1 MRRES
6 KEGVGGTRNPPIPP
20 WPPEAATRLLTQPN
34 AAQERAPKPAK
45 QRQNAKHHPPHAKA
59 AERRAS
65 TRRERHKAPP
75 LQQPPD
81 SIEAREGQSP
91 LAPSRGHMRQNIEP
105 VALRRRQ
112 GGKRDCKW
120 NMDVNKTSAYNAYK
134 LRMKCV
140 GSARN
145 GLKVALMRTE
155 NASIGRKI
163 DKFSHNAYCRLNGN
177 PK

>member
-1 MRRES
+1 MAA
-6 KEGVGGTRNPPIPP
+6 GGSHAAANAAKCGARTPPRKPQSN
-20 WPPEAATRLLTQPN
+20 ARTQSNTQPICPCG
-34 AAQERAPKPAK
+34 RAP
-45 QRQNAKHHPPHAKA
+45 RQNAPRTPQ
-59 AERRAS
+59 S
-65 TRRERHKAPP
+65 PP

-81 SIEAREGQSP
+81 SIEAREGQGP